1 MRIPTHPGVI
11 LRDELKEIDVSANA
25 LAVALRVPPSRIDQI
40 VKERRAITPDTAIRL
55 ARYFGGAPTFWLNM
69 QLAHDLAMAESQIGK
84 TIRKEI
90 SPRAA

>member
-1 MRIPTHPGVI
+1 MRIPTHPGAI

-69 QLAHDLAMAESQIGK
+69 QLAHDLAMAESEIGT